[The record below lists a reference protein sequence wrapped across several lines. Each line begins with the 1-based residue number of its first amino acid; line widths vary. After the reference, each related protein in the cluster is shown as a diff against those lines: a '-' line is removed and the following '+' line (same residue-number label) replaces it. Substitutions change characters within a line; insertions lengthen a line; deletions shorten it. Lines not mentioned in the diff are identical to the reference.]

1 MRADIRAGIPA
12 GNSGATVSKHS
23 ASQADTE
30 KLRRQVEMMAA
41 VGNDPQDIARILGL
55 PLRALRA
62 EYGTQL
68 DLGAKKA
75 NTAVAA
81 NLFRQ
86 ATRDD
91 PRAVKAAIFWL
102 TSRAGWKPETPEET
116 DTAKKSKTL
125 GKKEQAQIAARTPD
139 TTTPMGEL
147 MARRAAAQGTKLN

>member
-1 MRADIRAGIPA
+1 MAA
-12 GNSGATVSKHS
+12 SKWGATVSKQS
-23 ASQADTE
+23 TSQDDPE
-30 KLRRQVEMMAA
+30 RLSRQVEMMAA

-55 PLRALRA
+55 SLRVLRAQFGA
-62 EYGTQL
+62 QL

-91 PRAVKAAIFWL
+91 PRSVKAAIFWL
-102 TSRAGWKPETPEET
+102 TFRAGWKPEAPEEA
-116 DTAKKSKTL
+116 DTAPKPKPL
-125 GKKEQAQIAARTPD
+125 GKKEQAQVAARNPD

-147 MARRAAAQGTKLN
+147 MARRAAQDAKLN